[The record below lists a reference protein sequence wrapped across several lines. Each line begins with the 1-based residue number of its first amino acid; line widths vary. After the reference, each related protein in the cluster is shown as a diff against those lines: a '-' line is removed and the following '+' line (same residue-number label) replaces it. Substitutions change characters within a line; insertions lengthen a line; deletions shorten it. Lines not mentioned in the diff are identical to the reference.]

1 MSEAVSSATMSP
13 GTMPAGWQVFV
24 SADEVAGAACDV
36 IVEAADKAIAADGVF
51 RLVLAG
57 GTTPEK
63 VYHLLAKVSCDW
75 SRWVFFLG
83 DERCLPVDDAERN
96 SVMAQRC
103 LLDHINTPP
112 DNIHFIPA
120 ELGAEQGALRYA
132 EQLSSQLPFHL
143 VLLGMGEDGHTASL
157 FPGHEHD
164 VSELVHAVHNAPKP
178 PSDRVSLSR
187 RCLSDAQRVL
197 VLVTGA
203 GKRAAAQ
210 AWRNGEALPVAAIT
224 AREQLDV
231 FVDQAAMG

>member
-1 MSEAVSSATMSP
+1 MSESVSAMAMSS
-13 GTMPAGWQVFV
+13 GAMPAGWQVFM

-36 IVEAADKAIAADGVF
+36 IVEAADRAIAADGVF

-63 VYHLLAKVSCDW
+63 VYQLLAKKSCDW
-75 SRWVFFLG
+75 SRWAFFLG
-83 DERCLPVDDAERN
+83 DERCLPVGDAERN

-112 DNIHFIPA
+112 ESIHFIPA

-132 EQLSSQLPFHL
+132 EQLSSQLPFHF

-164 VSELVHAVHNAPKP
+164 ASELVHAVHNAPKP
-178 PSDRVSLSR
+178 PSDRVSLSQQ
-187 RCLSDAQRVL
+187 CLSDAQRVL

-203 GKRAAAQ
+203 GKREAVQ
-210 AWRNGEALPVAAIT
+210 AWRNGETLPVATIM

-231 FVDQAAMG
+231 FLDQAAAG

>member
-1 MSEAVSSATMSP
+1 MSEVSALEGASTES
-13 GTMPAGWQVFV
+13 TGWRVFS
-24 SADEVAGAACDV
+24 SADEVARTACDV
-36 IVEAADKAIAADGVF
+36 IVEAANQAIATEGEF

-63 VYHLLAKVSCDW
+63 VYQLLTKEACDW

-103 LLDHINTPP
+103 LLGHINTPQE
-112 DNIHFIPA
+112 NVHFIPA
-120 ELGAEQGALRYA
+120 ELGAEQAALRYS
-132 EQLSSQLPFHL
+132 EQLQDGLSFHL

-157 FPGHEHD
+157 FPSHAHD
-164 VSELVHAVHNAPKP
+164 EEELVHAVHNAPKP
-178 PSDRVSLSR
+178 PPDRVSLSQ

-197 VLVTGA
+197 ILVTGA
-203 GKRAAAQ
+203 GKRDAVQ
-210 AWRNGEALPVAAIT
+210 AWRKGETLPVATIT

-231 FVDQAAMG
+231 FLDQAASG